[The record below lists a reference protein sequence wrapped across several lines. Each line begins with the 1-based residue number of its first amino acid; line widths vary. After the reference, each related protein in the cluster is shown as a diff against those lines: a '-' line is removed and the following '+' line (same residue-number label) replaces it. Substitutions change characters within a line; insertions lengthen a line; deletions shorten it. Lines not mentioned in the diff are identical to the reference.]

1 MSVSHQKKAANGRLF
16 YSILI
21 SRFFLIG
28 LSLGALGVLGER
40 NKTMPAGALV
50 SSGCNGTVVAPSKEF
65 F

>member
-28 LSLGALGVLGER
+28 LSLGALGVLGEI
-40 NKTMPAGALV
+40 NKKSLAKNAKSAKVAQLLLKA
-50 SSGCNGTVVAPSKEF
+50 VVPL
-65 F
+65 